1 MRIVHFNARVRVPAT
16 SGNLG
21 PGFDSMGMAHNLWD
35 DVSVKVTGSLADG
48 NEEIPSALVHVLGE
62 GADVLPTDE
71 SHLVVRALRHALN
84 FVGAEQPR
92 VELIC
97 ENGILQ
103 GRGLGSSA
111 AATVAGLLL
120 ARELIEEPEALDSF
134 VVLQLATEF
143 EGHPDN
149 AAPAI
154 FGGAVVAWIDDDGAQ
169 TVAIPVHENIRT
181 TLLIPDTELLT
192 EKARSVLPSKVPH
205 KDAAFNAS
213 RTALLVL
220 ALEHHPEYL
229 LQATEEKLHQEYR
242 ADSMRAS
249 ADAMAELREDGWPTV
264 VSGAGPSLLVF
275 AELDEPTRVQMEA
288 AGFLVMTGS
297 SAPGAYAVGHD
308 LFA

>member
-1 MRIVHFNARVRVPAT
+1 MQIVHYSARVRVPAT

-35 DVSVKVTGSLADG
+35 DVSVRVTGTLDDG
-48 NEEIPSALVHVLGE
+48 NEEIPSALVHVRGE

-71 SHLVVRALRHALN
+71 SHLIVRALRHALN

-92 VELIC
+92 VELTC
-97 ENGILQ
+97 ENGIFQ

-120 ARELIEEPEALDSF
+120 ARELIEDPQALDSF

-169 TVAIPVHENIRT
+169 SVPISVHENIRT

-192 EKARSVLPSKVPH
+192 EEARSVLPAQVPH

-229 LQATEEKLHQEYR
+229 LRATEEKLHQGYR

-249 ADAMAELREDGWPTV
+249 ANAMAELREAGWPAV

-275 AELDEPTRVQMEA
+275 AELNERTRERMEA
-288 AGFLVMTGS
+288 AGFLVVTGS
-297 SAPGAYAVGHD
+297 SAPGAYAVQ
-308 LFA
+308 

>member
-1 MRIVHFNARVRVPAT
+1 
-16 SGNLG
+16 
-21 PGFDSMGMAHNLWD
+21 MGMAHNLWD

-229 LQATEEKLHQEYR
+229 LRATEEKLHQEYR

-297 SAPGAYAVGHD
+297 SAPGAYAVSHD

>member
-1 MRIVHFNARVRVPAT
+1 MRIVHSSARVRVPAT

-35 DVSVKVTGSLADG
+35 DVSVRITGSLADG
-48 NEEIPSALVHVLGE
+48 REDIPSALVHVRGE
-62 GADVLPTDE
+62 GADALPTDE
-71 SHLVVRALRHALN
+71 SHLIVRALRYALN

-92 VELIC
+92 IELTC

-120 ARELIEEPEALDSF
+120 ARELIEDPQALDSF

-169 TVAIPVHENIRT
+169 SVPISVHENIRT

-192 EKARSVLPSKVPH
+192 EEARSVLPAQVPH

-229 LQATEEKLHQEYR
+229 LRATEEKLHQGYR
-242 ADSMRAS
+242 AESMRAS
-249 ADAMAELREDGWPTV
+249 ADAMAELREAGWPTV

-275 AELDEPTRVQMEA
+275 AELDEPTRERMEA
-288 AGFLVMTGS
+288 AGFLVVTGS
-297 SAPGAYAVGHD
+297 SAPGAYAVK
-308 LFA
+308 

>member
-1 MRIVHFNARVRVPAT
+1 MRIVHSNARVRVPAT

-120 ARELIEEPEALDSF
+120 ARELIEEPEALDPF